1 MKKIFYSLGLENI
14 CDEVIETL
22 IYTKILN
29 PQFNFDSNEYFK
41 TFFIEANF
49 DMSDIE
55 KSLDIICSK
64 REEIKSILKKYE
76 IPSSLSYV
84 RKIFKTIEDRESHYL
99 VCLLA
104 VLVYRVLEKKL
115 DNEYKYKELS
125 STLKGMELQIQKEKV
140 AYLPNYIRTKLTDAL
155 HEKFGFR
162 TDYEILEYS
171 YLKGLFTF

>member
-1 MKKIFYSLGLENI
+1 MLENQL
-14 CDEVIETL
+14 EKERKRKNKE
-22 IYTKILN
+22 IYI
-29 PQFNFDSNEYFK
+29 
-41 TFFIEANF
+41 
-49 DMSDIE
+49 
-55 KSLDIICSK
+55 
-64 REEIKSILKKYE
+64 
-76 IPSSLSYV
+76 SLSEGKLIGLNERRICNIGYIFLK
-84 RKIFKTIEDRESHYL
+84 KIFKTIEDREFHYL

-115 DNEYKYKELS
+115 DNEHKYKELS

-155 HEKFGFR
+155 HEKINFR